1 MVSRLL
7 LIIFSIF
14 PAIIAFAV
22 DTRTGTPNERIR
34 SLQVSLDG
42 NPDAPPVIVL
52 NTPDKL
58 IFSFDYLSEDRVYL
72 RYELIHCNADWQP
85 STLVDSEF
93 LDGFNQGTI
102 EDYAFSETTTVH
114 YVNYRLSIPNEQV
127 APKISGNY
135 LLRVYPEDNPE
146 DTWLQCRFFV
156 SEQSAGVSAKL
167 SGVTDV
173 DYNDAHQQL
182 SIEIDTE
189 RADVSD
195 PFNDVT
201 VMIQQNGRYDSEVA
215 LRQPLRMASRSVSVY
230 EHQAPLIFE
239 GGNEYRR
246 FEVASVTYPGMG
258 VEEIVWVDPYYHV
271 RLATDSPRADAMYL
285 YDQTRSGRFTVREY
299 NAADSDVEA
308 DYVVVHF
315 SLEAPEMPGSLV
327 FLDGDFT
334 NRRFD
339 DSSLMSYNRAT
350 GRYEHVAL
358 LKQGQYNYQY
368 LVVPPGSSRGYTAR
382 IEGDH
387 FQTQNEYL
395 VKVYTRRP
403 GARADRLIAVALLGA
418 QASGL

>member
-1 MVSRLL
+1 MVSRIL
-7 LIIFSIF
+7 LILFS
-14 PAIIAFAV
+14 AILAIAALGRT
-22 DTRTGTPNERIR
+22 DTRTGMLNERIR

-52 NTPDKL
+52 GTPDRL
-58 IFSFDYLSEDRVYL
+58 IFSFDHLGDDRVYL

-93 LDGFNQGTI
+93 LDGFNQGSI

-114 YVNYRLSIPNEQV
+114 YVNYRLAIPNEHV
-127 APKISGNY
+127 APLISGNY

-146 DTWLQCRFFV
+146 DTWLQCRFMV
-156 SEQSAGVSAKL
+156 SEQSAGISAKL

-182 SIEIDTE
+182 AIEIDTE
-189 RADVSD
+189 RAGVSD

-246 FEVASVTYPGMG
+246 FEAASTTYPGMG
-258 VEEIVWVDPYYHV
+258 VDEIAWVDPYYHV
-271 RLATDSPRADAMYL
+271 RLAPDRPRAESMYL
-285 YDQTRSGRFTVREY
+285 YDQTRSGRFAIREY

-334 NRRFD
+334 CRRFD
-339 DSSLMSYNRAT
+339 DSALMSYNRAT

-368 LVVPPGSSRGYTAR
+368 LVVPPGASRGYTAP

-395 VKVYTRRP
+395 IKVYTRRP
-403 GARADRLIAVALLGA
+403 GERADRLIAVALVK
-418 QASGL
+418 